1 MIRTIPVLIIGIV
14 SISFAA
20 IFIRLCDDMPS
31 MTIAGFRFTIASLIL
46 LLISCFRKT
55 TLAQLSSKD
64 FFWCALSGVFLALH
78 MILWIMALKMTSVSS
93 AVVLVTTNPIFV
105 GIFSYVLLKE
115 KQSKEL
121 VIGILLSFAGSAVIA
136 VGDGGISGLAVED
149 KTALTGDMLALVGA
163 VMASGYLIIGSKMRE
178 KMDTFSYILIV
189 YTITAFIVLSAVF
202 IGGYPVLGFK
212 ASSYTSVVLLAIVP
226 QLIGHTSFNW
236 VLKHLKTS
244 MVAITILGEPVGASI
259 LAYIFF
265 KESIS
270 LLQFSGILAI
280 FAAIVIASRKGSK
293 YG

>member
-31 MTIAGFRFTIASLIL
+31 MTIAGFRFSIASLIL
-46 LLISCFRKT
+46 LLIACFRKT
-55 TLAQLSSKD
+55 PLTQLSSKD
-64 FFWCALSGVFLALH
+64 CFWCALSGVFLALH

-121 VIGILLSFAGSAVIA
+121 VIGILLSFTGSAVIA
-136 VGDGGISGLAVED
+136 IGDGGISGLAVED
-149 KTALTGDMLALVGA
+149 KTALTGDMLALLGA

-202 IGGYPVLGFK
+202 IGGYPVIGFK
-212 ASSYTSVVLLAIVP
+212 SSSYASAVLLAIVP

-259 LAYIFF
+259 LAYVFF

-280 FAAIVIASRKGSK
+280 FAAIIIASRKGSK